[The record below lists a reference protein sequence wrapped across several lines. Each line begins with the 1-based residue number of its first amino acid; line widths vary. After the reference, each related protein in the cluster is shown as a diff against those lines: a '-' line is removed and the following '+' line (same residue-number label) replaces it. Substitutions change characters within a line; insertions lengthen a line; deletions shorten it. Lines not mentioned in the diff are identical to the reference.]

1 MGNKLTRALLS
12 AHNRVVIWPPMNTAD
27 YSNVMKREWDARARE
42 NAKWYINTVRQQQSD
57 AEFDETGRAEV
68 EQWIGRELTFLTQ
81 GRDPRALRVLEIGCG
96 IGRMTKH
103 LAALFGEVHAVDVSG
118 EMIRQ
123 ARQRLRAYPNA
134 HCHETSGCDFAAL
147 PDDYFDLVFS
157 VFQHVPSAA
166 VIRANLAE
174 AFRVLKPGGL
184 CKFQVNSTSDAAFL
198 EQEHDTWTGAALPE
212 SELRQTARAL
222 GAQLL
227 RLFDAGTQYC
237 WVTWRKPP
245 VEQPNDEVP
254 LRIVEYGC
262 ADDRQ
267 SKQLPVTGD
276 RARLALV
283 VSGLAATTDAN
294 SVVLEIGARVVWPY
308 YVGPMDGDWRAP
320 LRQIEAVLPAGL
332 VIGESSVRVRDAD
345 GEWSTPLTIT
355 LCEPEP
361 TTPVIVTVRN
371 ASDYGT
377 DVHTRGPK
385 AWVML
390 YVKYLPE
397 AANVAN
403 VRLQVGEQVIEPS
416 YVGADARF
424 GGHQVNLLIPP
435 ETPVGQTELRL
446 LSGEAVSPSVSLQ
459 LEEPDNLGAQA
470 SLLRRR
476 VRRNKAE
483 GFPFSICLFGATPQ
497 ARMPAHP
504 GQSTNRYFTSAHTAA
519 KPSRQ
524 VIFLPSAKSR
534 P

>member
-1 MGNKLTRALLS
+1 MSESSSNE
-12 AHNRVVIWPPMNTAD
+12 

-68 EQWIGRELTFLTQ
+68 EQWIRAELNFLTQ

-123 ARQRLRAYPNA
+123 ARARLQDYPNA

-157 VFQHVPSAA
+157 AYVFQHVPSAA
-166 VIRANLAE
+166 VIRANLVDAY
-174 AFRVLKPGGL
+174 RVLRPGGL

-198 EQEHDTWTGAALPE
+198 AQEHDTWTGAALPE
-212 SELRQTARAL
+212 RELRQTARAL

-237 WVTWRKPP
+237 WVTWRKPL
-245 VEQPNDEVP
+245 VEQPENNAQ
-254 LRIVEYGC
+254 LRIVEYGR

-267 SKQLPVTGD
+267 IKRLPVTGD
-276 RARLALV
+276 RARLALAV
-283 VSGLAATTDAN
+283 NGLDARADAN
-294 SVVLEIGARVVWPY
+294 SVALEISGHAVRPC
-308 YVGPMDGDWRAP
+308 YVGPVNGDWDAP
-320 LRQIEAVLPAGL
+320 LWQIEAGLPAGL
-332 VIGESSVRVRDAD
+332 AVGEAAVRVRNGD
-345 GEWSTPLTIT
+345 GEWSAPLTIV

-377 DVHTRGPK
+377 DVHTRGAK

-390 YVKYLPE
+390 YVKYLPDS
-397 AANVAN
+397 ASAGN
-403 VRLQVGEQVIEPS
+403 VRLQVGEQVVEPS

-435 ETPVGQTELRL
+435 ETPVGKTELRL
-446 LSGEAVSPSVSLQ
+446 LFGDAMSPGVPLR

-470 SLLRRR
+470 SL
-476 VRRNKAE
+476 
-483 GFPFSICLFGATPQ
+483 
-497 ARMPAHP
+497 PA
-504 GQSTNRYFTSAHTAA
+504 AW
-519 KPSRQ
+519 RQ
-524 VIFLPSAKSR
+524 TDKC
-534 P
+534 